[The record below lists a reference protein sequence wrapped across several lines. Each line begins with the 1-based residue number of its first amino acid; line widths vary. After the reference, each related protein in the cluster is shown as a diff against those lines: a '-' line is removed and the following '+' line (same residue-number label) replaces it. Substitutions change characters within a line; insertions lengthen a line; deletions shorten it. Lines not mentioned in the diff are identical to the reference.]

1 VSNEITPWHQSDDDL
16 IAPPIRVD
24 HEGRV
29 YLHDED
35 SGRLARIEVLLKR
48 LLEEQL
54 KNRKK

>member
-1 VSNEITPWHQSDDDL
+1 MSEISPWQPRDEEL
-16 IAPPIRVD
+16 LAPAVRVD

-48 LLEEQL
+48 ILERL
-54 KNRKK
+54 NDPKRR